1 MEGKN
6 YGVQDHMV
14 KSDEGLE
21 DGDLGSNN
29 KRWGSRKRKVQHE
42 RK

>member
-1 MEGKN
+1 MGFKIKWS
-6 YGVQDHMV
+6 

-21 DGDLGSNN
+21 DGDVGSNN